1 VERLT
6 WVGHATVL
14 FEVGGARLLSDPLLR
29 RRLVHLRRHSAA
41 PAPEV
46 AERLDAVLISHVHHD
61 HLDTPSLRLIDS
73 NVRVL
78 VPRGGAELV
87 RRLGFTRI
95 DELEAGDSVE
105 IGDATV
111 TAVPAEHDGR
121 RHPLAK
127 EAGTIGYEVAGAR
140 RAYFAGDT
148 DLFDDMRDL
157 AGDLD
162 VALLPIWGWGPSIG
176 PGHMDP
182 RRAAQAAALL
192 RPRVAVP
199 IHWGTLFPVGLARTK
214 GHMLVRPPV
223 DFVRHLAELAPD
235 VQARVLAPGDTLT
248 LEPVAA

>member
-29 RRLVHLRRHSAA
+29 SRLAHLRRHSAA

-46 AERLDAVLISHVHHD
+46 AQRLDAVLISHVHHD
-61 HLDTPSLRLIDS
+61 HLDLRSLRLIDR

-78 VPRGGAELV
+78 VPRGGAALV
-87 RRLGFTRI
+87 RPLGFARI
-95 DELEAGDSVE
+95 DELEPGDRVE
-105 IGDATV
+105 IGDAVV
-111 TAVPAEHDGR
+111 TAVPAVHGGR

-127 EAGTIGYEVAGAR
+127 EAGTIGYEVTGAR
-140 RAYFAGDT
+140 RVYFAGDT
-148 DLFDDMRDL
+148 DLFDGMRDL

-182 RRAAQAAALL
+182 RAAAQAAALL

-199 IHWGTLFPVGLARTK
+199 IHWGTLFPVGLMRTK
-214 GHMLVRPPV
+214 GQMLVRPPV
-223 DFVRHLAELAPD
+223 DFVRYVAELAPD
-235 VQARVLAPGDTLT
+235 VEARVLAPGDALT
-248 LEPVAA
+248 LQPVAA

>member
-14 FEVGGARLLSDPLLR
+14 LEMGGARLLTDPVLR
-29 RRLVHLRRHSAA
+29 SRLAHLRRHSAA

-46 AERLDAVLISHVHHD
+46 AQRLDAVLISHVHHD
-61 HLDTPSLRLIDS
+61 HLDAPSLRLIDRD
-73 NVRVL
+73 VRVL
-78 VPRGGAELV
+78 VPHGGAEHV
-87 RRLGFTRI
+87 TPLGFTSV
-95 DELEAGDSVE
+95 DELEPGASVE
-105 IGDATV
+105 IGGAV
-111 TAVPAEHDGR
+111 VAAVPAVHDGR

-148 DLFDDMRDL
+148 DLFDGMRDL

-162 VALLPIWGWGPSIG
+162 VALLPIWGWGPKIG

-182 RRAAQAAALL
+182 RAAAEAAAML

-214 GHMLVRPPV
+214 GDMLVRPPV
-223 DFVRHLAELAPD
+223 DFARHLAELSPD
-235 VQARVLAPGDTLT
+235 VEARVLAPGDTLT